1 MRRKLD
7 TGRGAPQRPPPRL
20 FRRRRSAR
28 SHAGPAGSDAV
39 GSPRKCATPADP
51 QAGDDRR
58 HSWVDARRR
67 SGDCA
72 ALRPGPGGRRHGIR
86 LPGNQAR
93 RLPAG
98 GGRLPCGDL
107 RRPAGDAV
115 VAGRVHHRCY
125 RVDLRPGVPGRAGG
139 GALGDGR
146 PRDGR
151 PGRPQWGGASR
162 PHQRDAGT
170 ASARAAATARCRDRD
185 VSGDRRPLARCQGR
199 DRRLPGK
206 TSARLEPPLTGKQ
219 RSLAVAIAEQ
229 VHDGDA
235 VALGLALESG
245 IPFAA
250 VHEIIRQRRKDLT
263 LIGPISDMAFDQ
275 LIAAGVVAKVI
286 AAWVGNVAGGSGYG
300 FRRAYEQGQ
309 PRRIVMEDH
318 SNFTVGLALKAAAM
332 GLPYLPTFTG
342 FGGDIVRG
350 HPRIRPIEDPF
361 GGPGLLAV
369 GAIKPDVAIV
379 HVQRADASGNAHL
392 WGNLGLT
399 VEAAYAAR
407 RTIVVC
413 EEIVPDDVIRSDPN
427 RTVIPGF
434 LVSAVVEEPGGA
446 LPSSVQGYW
455 RRDFETF
462 LRYHGLS
469 KTPDGYQSWLEE
481 WVLELPDRPA
491 YLRHMGD
498 AAVERL
504 RVSDRRLAAETNF
517 AP

>member
-1 MRRKLD
+1 M
-7 TGRGAPQRPPPRL
+7 
-20 FRRRRSAR
+20 
-28 SHAGPAGSDAV
+28 
-39 GSPRKCATPADP
+39 
-51 QAGDDRR
+51 
-58 HSWVDARRR
+58 
-67 SGDCA
+67 
-72 ALRPGPGGRRHGIR
+72 
-86 LPGNQAR
+86 
-93 RLPAG
+93 
-98 GGRLPCGDL
+98 
-107 RRPAGDAV
+107 
-115 VAGRVHHRCY
+115 
-125 RVDLRPGVPGRAGG
+125 
-139 GALGDGR
+139 
-146 PRDGR
+146 
-151 PGRPQWGGASR
+151 
-162 PHQRDAGT
+162 
-170 ASARAAATARCRDRD
+170 
-185 VSGDRRPLARCQGR
+185 
-199 DRRLPGK
+199 
-206 TSARLEPPLTGKQ
+206 EPPLTGKQ
-219 RSLAVAIAEQ
+219 RSLAEAIAENL
-229 VHDGDA
+229 HDGDS

-275 LIAAGVVAKVI
+275 LIAAGTVAKVI

-342 FGGDIVRG
+342 LGGDIVRG
-350 HPRIRPIEDPF
+350 HPRIRPIDDPF
-361 GGPGLLAV
+361 GGPSLLAV
-369 GAIKPDVAIV
+369 GALKPDVAIV

-427 RTVIPGF
+427 RTMIPGF
-434 LVSAVVEEPGGA
+434 LVTAVVEERGGA

-462 LRYHGLS
+462 LTYHGRS
-469 KTPDGYQSWLEE
+469 KTAEGYQSWLKE
-481 WVLELPDRPA
+481 WVLDLPDRRS
-491 YLRHMGD
+491 YLRQMGD
-498 AAVERL
+498 AALARL
-504 RVSDRRLAAETNF
+504 RVSDRRLAAAANF

>member
-1 MRRKLD
+1 VPAPELKRRTL
-7 TGRGAPQRPPPRL
+7 A
-20 FRRRRSAR
+20 
-28 SHAGPAGSDAV
+28 
-39 GSPRKCATPADP
+39 
-51 QAGDDRR
+51 QAIG
-58 HSWVDARRR
+58 
-67 SGDCA
+67 
-72 ALRPGPGGRRHGIR
+72 
-86 LPGNQAR
+86 
-93 RLPAG
+93 
-98 GGRLPCGDL
+98 
-107 RRPAGDAV
+107 
-115 VAGRVHHRCY
+115 
-125 RVDLRPGVPGRAGG
+125 
-139 GALGDGR
+139 
-146 PRDGR
+146 
-151 PGRPQWGGASR
+151 
-162 PHQRDAGT
+162 
-170 ASARAAATARCRDRD
+170 
-185 VSGDRRPLARCQGR
+185 
-199 DRRLPGK
+199 
-206 TSARLEPPLTGKQ
+206 
-219 RSLAVAIAEQ
+219 EQ

-235 VALGLALESG
+235 IALGLALESG

-250 VHEIIRQRRKDLT
+250 VHEIIRQGRKDLT

-275 LIAAGVVAKVI
+275 LIAAGTVAKVI

-342 FGGDIVRG
+342 LGGDIVRG
-350 HPRIRPIEDPF
+350 HQRIRPIEDPF

-427 RTVIPGF
+427 RTMIPGF
-434 LVSAVVEEPGGA
+434 VVNAVVEEPGGA

-462 LRYHGLS
+462 LQYHGRS
-469 KTPDGYQSWLEE
+469 KTAEGYRSWLKE
-481 WVLELPDRPA
+481 WVLDLPDRPA

-504 RVSDRRLAAETNF
+504 RVRDRRLAAAANF

>member
-1 MRRKLD
+1 ME
-7 TGRGAPQRPPPRL
+7 
-20 FRRRRSAR
+20 
-28 SHAGPAGSDAV
+28 
-39 GSPRKCATPADP
+39 SPLIDKR
-51 QAGDDRR
+51 
-58 HSWVDARRR
+58 
-67 SGDCA
+67 
-72 ALRPGPGGRRHGIR
+72 
-86 LPGNQAR
+86 
-93 RLPAG
+93 
-98 GGRLPCGDL
+98 
-107 RRPAGDAV
+107 
-115 VAGRVHHRCY
+115 
-125 RVDLRPGVPGRAGG
+125 
-139 GALGDGR
+139 
-146 PRDGR
+146 
-151 PGRPQWGGASR
+151 
-162 PHQRDAGT
+162 
-170 ASARAAATARCRDRD
+170 
-185 VSGDRRPLARCQGR
+185 
-199 DRRLPGK
+199 
-206 TSARLEPPLTGKQ
+206 
-219 RSLAVAIAEQ
+219 RSLAEAIAEQ

-250 VHEIIRQRRKDLT
+250 VHEIIRQKRRDLT

-275 LIAAGVVAKVI
+275 LIAAGTVARVI

-300 FRRAYEQGQ
+300 FRRAYERGQ

-342 FGGDIVRG
+342 LGGDIVRG
-350 HPRIRPIEDPF
+350 HPRIRPIDDPF
-361 GGPGLLAV
+361 GGPDLLAV

-379 HVQRADASGNAHL
+379 HVQRADTSGNAHL

-427 RTVIPGF
+427 RTMIPGF
-434 LVSAVVEEPGGA
+434 LVNAVVEEPGGA

-462 LRYHGLS
+462 LHYHGVS
-469 KTPDGYQSWLEE
+469 KTAEGYQSWLRE
-481 WVLELPDRPA
+481 WVLDLPDRPA
-491 YLRHMGD
+491 YLRHMGN

-504 RVSDRRLAAETNF
+504 RVSDRRLAAAANF

>member
-1 MRRKLD
+1 MTATELPSKL
-7 TGRGAPQRPPPRL
+7 
-20 FRRRRSAR
+20 
-28 SHAGPAGSDAV
+28 
-39 GSPRKCATPADP
+39 
-51 QAGDDRR
+51 
-58 HSWVDARRR
+58 
-67 SGDCA
+67 
-72 ALRPGPGGRRHGIR
+72 
-86 LPGNQAR
+86 
-93 RLPAG
+93 
-98 GGRLPCGDL
+98 
-107 RRPAGDAV
+107 
-115 VAGRVHHRCY
+115 
-125 RVDLRPGVPGRAGG
+125 
-139 GALGDGR
+139 
-146 PRDGR
+146 
-151 PGRPQWGGASR
+151 
-162 PHQRDAGT
+162 
-170 ASARAAATARCRDRD
+170 
-185 VSGDRRPLARCQGR
+185 
-199 DRRLPGK
+199 
-206 TSARLEPPLTGKQ
+206 
-219 RSLAVAIAEQ
+219 RSLAEAIAEQ

-250 VHEIIRQRRKDLT
+250 VHEIIRQRRRDLT
-263 LIGPISDMAFDQ
+263 VIGPISDMAFDQ

-342 FGGDIVRG
+342 LGGDIVRG
-350 HPRIRPIEDPF
+350 HPRIRPLDDPF

-369 GAIKPDVAIV
+369 GALRPDVAIV
-379 HVQRADASGNAHL
+379 HVQRADSFGNAHL

-413 EEIVPDDVIRSDPN
+413 EEVVPDAVIRSDPN
-427 RTVIPGF
+427 RTMIPGF
-434 LVSAVVEEPGGA
+434 LVTAVVEEPGGA

-462 LRYHGLS
+462 LRYHELS
-469 KTPDGYQSWLEE
+469 KTTEGYHSWLKE
-481 WVLELPDRPA
+481 WVLDLPDRRA

-504 RVSDRRLAAETNF
+504 RVTDRRLAAAANF

>member
-1 MRRKLD
+1 
-7 TGRGAPQRPPPRL
+7 
-20 FRRRRSAR
+20 
-28 SHAGPAGSDAV
+28 
-39 GSPRKCATPADP
+39 
-51 QAGDDRR
+51 
-58 HSWVDARRR
+58 
-67 SGDCA
+67 
-72 ALRPGPGGRRHGIR
+72 
-86 LPGNQAR
+86 
-93 RLPAG
+93 
-98 GGRLPCGDL
+98 
-107 RRPAGDAV
+107 
-115 VAGRVHHRCY
+115 
-125 RVDLRPGVPGRAGG
+125 
-139 GALGDGR
+139 
-146 PRDGR
+146 
-151 PGRPQWGGASR
+151 
-162 PHQRDAGT
+162 
-170 ASARAAATARCRDRD
+170 
-185 VSGDRRPLARCQGR
+185 
-199 DRRLPGK
+199 
-206 TSARLEPPLTGKQ
+206 
-219 RSLAVAIAEQ
+219 
-229 VHDGDA
+229 
-235 VALGLALESG
+235 LALESG

-275 LIAAGVVAKVI
+275 LIAAGAVAKVI

-318 SNFTVGLALKAAAM
+318 SNFTVGLGLKAAAM

-342 FGGDIVRG
+342 IGGDIVRG

-407 RTIVVC
+407 RTIIVC

-427 RTVIPGF
+427 RTMIPGF

-469 KTPDGYQSWLEE
+469 KTPEGYQSWLKE
-481 WVLELPDRPA
+481 WVLDLPDRPA
-491 YLRHMGD
+491 YMRHMGD

-504 RVSDRRLAAETNF
+504 RVSDRRLAAAANF

>member
-1 MRRKLD
+1 MP
-7 TGRGAPQRPPPRL
+7 APEKKR
-20 FRRRRSAR
+20 
-28 SHAGPAGSDAV
+28 
-39 GSPRKCATPADP
+39 
-51 QAGDDRR
+51 
-58 HSWVDARRR
+58 
-67 SGDCA
+67 
-72 ALRPGPGGRRHGIR
+72 
-86 LPGNQAR
+86 
-93 RLPAG
+93 
-98 GGRLPCGDL
+98 
-107 RRPAGDAV
+107 
-115 VAGRVHHRCY
+115 
-125 RVDLRPGVPGRAGG
+125 
-139 GALGDGR
+139 
-146 PRDGR
+146 
-151 PGRPQWGGASR
+151 
-162 PHQRDAGT
+162 
-170 ASARAAATARCRDRD
+170 
-185 VSGDRRPLARCQGR
+185 
-199 DRRLPGK
+199 
-206 TSARLEPPLTGKQ
+206 
-219 RSLAVAIAEQ
+219 RSLAEAISEQ

-235 VALGLALESG
+235 IALGLALESG

-250 VHEIIRQRRKDLT
+250 VHEIIRQGRKDLT

-275 LIAAGVVAKVI
+275 LIAAGTVAKVV

-342 FGGDIVRG
+342 LGGDIVRG

-379 HVQRADASGNAHL
+379 HVQRADAAGNAHL

-413 EEIVPDDVIRSDPN
+413 EEIVPNDVIRSDPN
-427 RTVIPGF
+427 RTMIPGF
-434 LVSAVVEEPGGA
+434 VVSAVVEEPGGA

-462 LRYHGLS
+462 LQYHGRS
-469 KTPDGYQSWLEE
+469 KTAQGYQSWLKE
-481 WVLELPDRPA
+481 WVLDLPDRPA

-504 RVSDRRLAAETNF
+504 RVGDRRLAAAANF

>member
-1 MRRKLD
+1 
-7 TGRGAPQRPPPRL
+7 
-20 FRRRRSAR
+20 
-28 SHAGPAGSDAV
+28 
-39 GSPRKCATPADP
+39 
-51 QAGDDRR
+51 
-58 HSWVDARRR
+58 
-67 SGDCA
+67 
-72 ALRPGPGGRRHGIR
+72 
-86 LPGNQAR
+86 
-93 RLPAG
+93 
-98 GGRLPCGDL
+98 
-107 RRPAGDAV
+107 
-115 VAGRVHHRCY
+115 
-125 RVDLRPGVPGRAGG
+125 
-139 GALGDGR
+139 
-146 PRDGR
+146 
-151 PGRPQWGGASR
+151 
-162 PHQRDAGT
+162 
-170 ASARAAATARCRDRD
+170 
-185 VSGDRRPLARCQGR
+185 
-199 DRRLPGK
+199 
-206 TSARLEPPLTGKQ
+206 
-219 RSLAVAIAEQ
+219 
-229 VHDGDA
+229 
-235 VALGLALESG
+235 LALESG

-275 LIAAGVVAKVI
+275 LIAAGIVAKVI

-318 SNFTVGLALKAAAM
+318 SNFTVGLGLKAAAM

-342 FGGDIVRG
+342 LGGDIVRG
-350 HPRIRPIEDPF
+350 HPRIRPIADPF

-369 GAIKPDVAIV
+369 GAIKPDVAII

-427 RTVIPGF
+427 RTMIPGF

-462 LRYHGLS
+462 LRYHELS
-469 KTPDGYQSWLEE
+469 KTPDGYRSWLEE

-504 RVSDRRLAAETNF
+504 RVSDRRLAAAANF

>member
-1 MRRKLD
+1 MKRRTL
-7 TGRGAPQRPPPRL
+7 A
-20 FRRRRSAR
+20 
-28 SHAGPAGSDAV
+28 
-39 GSPRKCATPADP
+39 
-51 QAGDDRR
+51 QAIG
-58 HSWVDARRR
+58 
-67 SGDCA
+67 
-72 ALRPGPGGRRHGIR
+72 
-86 LPGNQAR
+86 
-93 RLPAG
+93 
-98 GGRLPCGDL
+98 
-107 RRPAGDAV
+107 
-115 VAGRVHHRCY
+115 
-125 RVDLRPGVPGRAGG
+125 
-139 GALGDGR
+139 
-146 PRDGR
+146 
-151 PGRPQWGGASR
+151 
-162 PHQRDAGT
+162 
-170 ASARAAATARCRDRD
+170 
-185 VSGDRRPLARCQGR
+185 
-199 DRRLPGK
+199 
-206 TSARLEPPLTGKQ
+206 
-219 RSLAVAIAEQ
+219 EQ

-235 VALGLALESG
+235 IALGLALESG

-250 VHEIIRQRRKDLT
+250 VHEIIRQGRKDLT

-275 LIAAGVVAKVI
+275 LIAAGTVAKVI

-342 FGGDIVRG
+342 LGGDIVRG
-350 HPRIRPIEDPF
+350 HQRIRPIEDPF

-427 RTVIPGF
+427 RTMIPGF
-434 LVSAVVEEPGGA
+434 VVSAVVEEPGGA

-462 LRYHGLS
+462 LQYHGRS
-469 KTPDGYQSWLEE
+469 KTAEGYRSWLKE
-481 WVLELPDRPA
+481 WVLDLPDRPA

-504 RVSDRRLAAETNF
+504 RVSDRRLAAAANF

>member
-1 MRRKLD
+1 MP
-7 TGRGAPQRPPPRL
+7 APEKKR
-20 FRRRRSAR
+20 
-28 SHAGPAGSDAV
+28 
-39 GSPRKCATPADP
+39 
-51 QAGDDRR
+51 
-58 HSWVDARRR
+58 
-67 SGDCA
+67 
-72 ALRPGPGGRRHGIR
+72 
-86 LPGNQAR
+86 
-93 RLPAG
+93 
-98 GGRLPCGDL
+98 
-107 RRPAGDAV
+107 
-115 VAGRVHHRCY
+115 
-125 RVDLRPGVPGRAGG
+125 
-139 GALGDGR
+139 
-146 PRDGR
+146 
-151 PGRPQWGGASR
+151 
-162 PHQRDAGT
+162 
-170 ASARAAATARCRDRD
+170 
-185 VSGDRRPLARCQGR
+185 
-199 DRRLPGK
+199 
-206 TSARLEPPLTGKQ
+206 
-219 RSLAVAIAEQ
+219 RSLAEAISEQ

-235 VALGLALESG
+235 IALGLALESG

-250 VHEIIRQRRKDLT
+250 VHEIIRQGRKDLT

-275 LIAAGVVAKVI
+275 LIAAGTVAKVV

-342 FGGDIVRG
+342 LGGDIVRG

-413 EEIVPDDVIRSDPN
+413 EEIVPNDVIRSDPN
-427 RTVIPGF
+427 RTMIPGF
-434 LVSAVVEEPGGA
+434 VVSAVVEEPGGA

-462 LRYHGLS
+462 LQYHGRS
-469 KTPDGYQSWLEE
+469 KTAQGYQSWLKE
-481 WVLELPDRPA
+481 WVLDLPDRPA

-504 RVSDRRLAAETNF
+504 RVRDRRLAAAANF

>member
-1 MRRKLD
+1 VK
-7 TGRGAPQRPPPRL
+7 
-20 FRRRRSAR
+20 
-28 SHAGPAGSDAV
+28 
-39 GSPRKCATPADP
+39 K
-51 QAGDDRR
+51 
-58 HSWVDARRR
+58 
-67 SGDCA
+67 
-72 ALRPGPGGRRHGIR
+72 LRP
-86 LPGNQAR
+86 
-93 RLPAG
+93 
-98 GGRLPCGDL
+98 
-107 RRPAGDAV
+107 
-115 VAGRVHHRCY
+115 
-125 RVDLRPGVPGRAGG
+125 
-139 GALGDGR
+139 
-146 PRDGR
+146 
-151 PGRPQWGGASR
+151 
-162 PHQRDAGT
+162 
-170 ASARAAATARCRDRD
+170 
-185 VSGDRRPLARCQGR
+185 
-199 DRRLPGK
+199 
-206 TSARLEPPLTGKQ
+206 
-219 RSLAVAIAEQ
+219 SLAEAIAEQ

-275 LIAAGVVAKVI
+275 LIAAGTVAKVI

-332 GLPYLPTFTG
+332 GLPYLPTLTG
-342 FGGDIVRG
+342 LGGDIVRG
-350 HPRIRPIEDPF
+350 HPRIRPIDDPF
-361 GGPGLLAV
+361 GGPALLAV

-413 EEIVPDDVIRSDPN
+413 EEIVADEVIRSDPN
-427 RTVIPGF
+427 RTMIPGF

-446 LPSSVQGYW
+446 LPSSLQGYW

-469 KTPDGYQSWLEE
+469 KTAEGYQSWLKE
-481 WVLELPDRPA
+481 WILDLPDRAA
-491 YLRHMGD
+491 YLRHMGH

-504 RVSDRRLAAETNF
+504 RVSDRRLAAAANF

>member
-1 MRRKLD
+1 
-7 TGRGAPQRPPPRL
+7 
-20 FRRRRSAR
+20 
-28 SHAGPAGSDAV
+28 V
-39 GSPRKCATPADP
+39 
-51 QAGDDRR
+51 
-58 HSWVDARRR
+58 
-67 SGDCA
+67 
-72 ALRPGPGGRRHGIR
+72 
-86 LPGNQAR
+86 
-93 RLPAG
+93 
-98 GGRLPCGDL
+98 
-107 RRPAGDAV
+107 
-115 VAGRVHHRCY
+115 
-125 RVDLRPGVPGRAGG
+125 
-139 GALGDGR
+139 
-146 PRDGR
+146 
-151 PGRPQWGGASR
+151 
-162 PHQRDAGT
+162 
-170 ASARAAATARCRDRD
+170 
-185 VSGDRRPLARCQGR
+185 
-199 DRRLPGK
+199 
-206 TSARLEPPLTGKQ
+206 EPPLTGKR
-219 RSLAVAIAEQ
+219 RSLAEAIAEQ
-229 VHDGDA
+229 IHDGDS

-275 LIAAGVVAKVI
+275 LIAAGTVAKVI

-342 FGGDIVRG
+342 LGGDIVRG
-350 HPRIRPIEDPF
+350 HPRIRPIDDPF
-361 GGPGLLAV
+361 GGPSLLAV

-427 RTVIPGF
+427 RTMIPGF
-434 LVSAVVEEPGGA
+434 LVTAVVEEPGGA

-462 LRYHGLS
+462 LSYHGLS
-469 KTPDGYQSWLEE
+469 KTAEGYRSWLKE
-481 WVLELPDRPA
+481 WVLDLPDRRA
-491 YLRHMGD
+491 YLKHMGD
-498 AAVERL
+498 AALERL
-504 RVSDRRLAAETNF
+504 RVTDRRLAAAANF